1 MSGVVDTVKENRRL
15 LERLKK
21 KKPRFLN
28 LARYWKLGAVKSWRK
43 PRGIDNK
50 QRLKLKSR
58 PKHPV
63 IGYRNPKEI
72 RGLHPSGRK
81 PVIVHNTKELRKV
94 AQEYG
99 SEAIVYIASTVGGR
113 KRAQMREEA
122 KKLGILLANSKEGE
136 EVVE

>member
-1 MSGVVDTVKENRRL
+1 
-15 LERLKK
+15 
-21 KKPRFLN
+21 
-28 LARYWKLGAVKSWRK
+28 
-43 PRGIDNK
+43 
-50 QRLKLKSR
+50 
-58 PKHPV
+58 
-63 IGYRNPKEI
+63 
-72 RGLHPSGRK
+72 
-81 PVIVHNTKELRKV
+81 VIVHNTKELRKV